1 MFFVRNIGS
10 GFPPGYV
17 PHGSSSLG
25 LFTWITL
32 PYGES
37 CAIALIEYK
46 APRSVKIPAEAR
58 TDIFPSP
65 FGSQAR
71 PSRGVKMLYRLAA
84 MLFWPH
90 VHWGSP
96 GKTRPAGAL
105 A

>member
-1 MFFVRNIGS
+1 MFFVSRIGR

-17 PHGSSSLG
+17 LHGSSTFG
-25 LFTWITL
+25 LLTRITL

-37 CAIALIEYK
+37 CAIALMEYK

-65 FGSQAR
+65 FGSHAKPR
-71 PSRGVKMLYRLAA
+71 RGVKILYLLYA

-90 VHWGSP
+90 VHCASP
-96 GKTRPAGAL
+96 GKIRPAGAFG
-105 A
+105 